1 MKLNERENEVL
12 EVIEYLAWNIF
23 LSQTITSLV
32 KVSISI
38 RPGLQT
44 GLIKHYPSSLC
55 RAQRLHHYAH
65 GNILPQVCLLNYTL
79 LVSRSVLTGK
89 RKTSLLL
96 I

>member
-23 LSQTITSLV
+23 LSQTIISKSLNIDKMV
-32 KVSISI
+32 Y
-38 RPGLQT
+38 GLQT

-65 GNILPQVCLLNYTL
+65 GNILP
-79 LVSRSVLTGK
+79 
-89 RKTSLLL
+89 
-96 I
+96 